1 MVDQFHS
8 VCSRKKLRVNA
19 GKSKVMVFGRK
30 EVEIVNFGNPYRV
43 SVPVDERCELV
54 MGGERMEV
62 VKEFKYF
69 GTVLSKHG
77 DMEGEVRESCE
88 R

>member
-1 MVDQFHS
+1 MS
-8 VCSRKKLRVNA
+8 
-19 GKSKVMVFGRK
+19 
-30 EVEIVNFGNPYRV
+30 P
-43 SVPVDERCELV
+43 PVDEWCKII

-62 VKEFKYF
+62 VKEVKYL

-77 DMEGEVRESCE
+77 QMEGEIRESCE